1 MNSDGMNSIAAQP
14 SWDRR
19 VNNGEAAQ
27 RLLDGDAELM
37 LRVREGDEACFT
49 ALLERHRNAVIHF
62 LYRMVL
68 NQAVAEELAQDVFLR
83 VYRFRRNYEPR
94 AKFTTWL
101 FRIATH
107 LGLNWI
113 RDEWHEKT
121 KESLDQEQDGATR
134 QVRDRSRTVEQE
146 MVYQVRLREVRQ
158 AIKTL
163 PSKQRAAVMMHKYE
177 ELGYAEIANVL
188 RCSESAVKSL
198 LFRAYESLRM
208 RLAHMA

>member
-1 MNSDGMNSIAAQP
+1 MNSDGTDFSTAQP
-14 SWDRR
+14 SWKRR
-19 VNNGEAAQ
+19 VNNGKAAQ

-49 ALLERHRNAVIHF
+49 VLLERHRNAVIHF

-83 VYRFRRNYEPR
+83 VYRFRRNYEPT

-113 RDEWHEKT
+113 RDGRHEKT
-121 KESLDQEQDGATR
+121 QESLDQEQDGAR

-146 MVYQVRLREVRQ
+146 MVYQARLREVRQ
-158 AIKTL
+158 AIETL

-177 ELGYAEIANVL
+177 ELDYAEIANVL